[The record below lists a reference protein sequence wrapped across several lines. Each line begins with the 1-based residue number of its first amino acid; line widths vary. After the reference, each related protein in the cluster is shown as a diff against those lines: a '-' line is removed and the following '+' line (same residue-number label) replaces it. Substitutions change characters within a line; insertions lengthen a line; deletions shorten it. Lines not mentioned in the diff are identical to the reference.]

1 MDYAQEALDDYAFE
15 ITHII
20 GQTEYDR
27 FLEMYL
33 GAIQRARTATTL
45 KVCVPT
51 ATEWYVISDSDKTAN
66 QIILPDERSHST
78 FSTWLVPSPCLTRSL
93 QLETRQNFLGVHDG
107 TDFNLSFKYCCR
119 HMHW

>member
-1 MDYAQEALDDYAFE
+1 MDVQNNASQTVTSSRSDHGVHSHSQVLKPCEQPLTNLELIELWSRALIQRELARKRLDYAQEALDDYAFE

-20 GQTEYDR
+20 GQTEYDP

-51 ATEWYVISDSDKTAN
+51 ATE
-66 QIILPDERSHST
+66 
-78 FSTWLVPSPCLTRSL
+78 
-93 QLETRQNFLGVHDG
+93 
-107 TDFNLSFKYCCR
+107 
-119 HMHW
+119 